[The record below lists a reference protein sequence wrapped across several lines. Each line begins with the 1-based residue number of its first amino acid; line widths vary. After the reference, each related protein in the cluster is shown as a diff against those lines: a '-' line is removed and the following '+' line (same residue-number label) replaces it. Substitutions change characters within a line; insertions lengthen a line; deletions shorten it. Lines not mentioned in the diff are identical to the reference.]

1 MKVLISFKYE
11 LFGVF
16 SKKTYKGEL
25 YVNDL
30 DKENHFLYNP
40 VCICITLEELCCIV
54 QYMQITCE
62 KLLRIIEFQ
71 KMKDHVYPVPVEN

>member
-1 MKVLISFKYE
+1 MFALWSKERNESFYAVKDILIMKVLISFKYK

-16 SKKTYKGEL
+16 SKKTYEGEL

-54 QYMQITCE
+54 QYM
-62 KLLRIIEFQ
+62 
-71 KMKDHVYPVPVEN
+71 